1 MPVDDAVRDLLS
13 RTLHTENAVLRGCN
27 NKSVSLVS
35 TQLQRLAAQGG
46 LKRAAAEIDKFMP
59 QRNEDDNVS
68 RLQALAGEDPVKA
81 KQQEIEFFV
90 YQLSNDLIE
99 DTGDRDIYERDKSSK
114 IVERFNNIGLPLIIW
129 KQWIMQSCEDA
140 TAAAFTEKL
149 FEAAVITR
157 SVSLC
162 EALLKCGADP
172 DKPIR
177 SFLGESFIRP
187 IQNAVED
194 RADDSALVKLLVRF
208 GAGVD
213 LTTEE
218 HTSPALQMAAMDG
231 LTECVRVLV
240 EAGANIT
247 PTPRERTTLTRVAGE
262 TPLSC
267 AANGGWRE
275 NWPLEA
281 GREFQRLPCLEYMLP
296 LYDPERDH
304 EIIQD
309 ALFMAAR
316 SHMAGIIS
324 LLVEAGADVS
334 QGIPNG
340 HTPLTQALSSADKS
354 DHISAIETLFDLGA
368 DPNRPYGL
376 PGPSTVSP
384 LHIAAACGKPGLIR
398 LLVERGADLNAR
410 AVLTAARQA
419 GVFGFG
425 CVENTSPSITPL
437 WLLTNRIGLGNMEQ
451 RAASALYMLRAGA
464 SLMGGELVRAPI
476 MGSVE
481 LVHELLARGAD
492 INEADRSGKT
502 ALQYALEFRE
512 WDIVEVLLGGGAELR
527 GGEVFIAIKGGSR
540 ATVETLLRRGARFD
554 HDGVGAWSILE
565 AAART
570 NRDLATWLIE
580 THGVPYHPIALCAA
594 VCFGMHQGRS
604 SEEHL
609 EVLLKARD
617 PNKPGGLLTATAIGH
632 AAYHADSCIL
642 DRLLAFKTQSTCLI
656 PLRDSDEGYYRL
668 TEGWGINMNDDYSE
682 RFWRRS
688 CICTSVL
695 VPPILAANWD
705 EARLLLD
712 AGHKPDR
719 LTLFVAITVA
729 RTHGMIDDYWDP
741 DDVEEHT
748 RESLSLICRITKL
761 LATKDIQQPARRN
774 LPTPLQA
781 AAKARRVDITRHLLS
796 LGADI
801 NFPPPKI
808 IDLGDGEVLL
818 PRTAFQAAVE
828 TGEVEM
834 IELLLDAGADI
845 HAESGYNSGA
855 TALQLAAGNGYIGI
869 ARRLIALGADV
880 NAAGARRRGRT
891 ALQAAAERG
900 RLDMVQFLLECGA
913 TGTMD
918 PSIESRDV
926 YWRARR
932 LAKRNGHVAVDGL
945 LQAYEE
951 RMNAGRPSGD
961 FEAYEMGSDGSCSSD
976 EGENEEDEDGNYSPE
991 DDGSVGDDEG
1001 WGEGNGENGDIYC

>member
-1 MPVDDAVRDLLS
+1 MPVDNAVRDLLS
-13 RTLHTENAVLRGCN
+13 RIPHTGNAVLGGCDS
-27 NKSVSLVS
+27 KSVALAS

-46 LKRAAAEIDKFMP
+46 LQRAAAEIDKFMP

-68 RLQALAGEDPVKA
+68 RLQALAGEDPVEA
-81 KQQEIEFFV
+81 KQQEIEFFA

-99 DTGDRDIYERDKSSK
+99 DTVDIVDYERDKSSK
-114 IVERFNNIGLPLIIW
+114 IMEIFNNIDLPLVIW
-129 KQWIMQSCEDA
+129 KQWIMQSREDA
-140 TAAAFTEKL
+140 TAVAFTEKL

-162 EALLKCGADP
+162 EALLECGANP

-177 SFLGESFIRP
+177 SLLGEGFIRP

-194 RADDSALVKLLVRF
+194 RAVNPALVKLLVRF
-208 GAGVD
+208 GTGVD

-218 HTSPALQMAAMDG
+218 HTRPALRMAAMEG

-247 PTPRERTTLTRVAGE
+247 PAPRSRTTSTRVAGE

-275 NWPLEA
+275 NWPLET
-281 GREFQRLPCLEYMLP
+281 GRGLQRLRCLEYLLP
-296 LYDPERDH
+296 LYDPECDH

-316 SHMAGIIS
+316 SHMAAMIPLI
-324 LLVEAGADVS
+324 VEAGADIS
-334 QGIPNG
+334 EGIPNG

-354 DHISAIETLFDLGA
+354 NHISAIETLFDLGA
-368 DPNRPYGL
+368 DPNCPYGL
-376 PGPSTVSP
+376 PGPSTVTP
-384 LHIAAACGKPGLIR
+384 LHIAAVCGKPGLIR

-410 AVLTAARQA
+410 AVLKAARQA

-425 CVENTSPSITPL
+425 SIEDTSSPITPL
-437 WLLTNRIGLGNMEQ
+437 WLLTNSIVFGDRE

-464 SLMGGELVRAPI
+464 SLMGGEFALVPI
-476 MGSVE
+476 LGSVE
-481 LVHELLARGAD
+481 LIHELLARGAD
-492 INEADRSGKT
+492 INEADRSGRT
-502 ALQYALEFRE
+502 ALQNALRFRK
-512 WDIVEVLLGGGAELR
+512 WNVVEVLLGGGAELR
-527 GGEVFIAIKGGSR
+527 GGEVFTAIEGGSR

-554 HDGVGAWSILE
+554 HDGVGVWSILE
-565 AAART
+565 AGASK
-570 NRDLATWLIE
+570 NSGLATWLIE
-580 THGVPYHPIALCAA
+580 THGVPYHPIALCAT
-594 VCFGMHQGRS
+594 VCSGLHQSRS
-604 SEEHL
+604 SEEEL

-632 AAYHADSCIL
+632 AAYHADSWIL

-656 PLRDSDEGYYRL
+656 PLRDNDEGYYRL
-668 TEGWGINMNDDYSE
+668 TEGWGIEVYNDYDE

-688 CICTSVL
+688 CIRTSVL

-719 LTLFVAITVA
+719 LTLFVAIMVA
-729 RTHGMIDDYWDP
+729 STHDLIDRYWGDA
-741 DDVEEHT
+741 DDVEEHK
-748 RESLSLICRITKL
+748 RESLSLIRRITKF
-761 LATKDIQQPARRN
+761 LAAKDIQQPARRN

-801 NFPPPKI
+801 NSPPSKI
-808 IDLGDGEVLL
+808 IDLGGGEVLL

-845 HAESGYNSGA
+845 HAESGYDSGA

-913 TGTMD
+913 AGTMD
-918 PSIESRDV
+918 RSIESRDV

-932 LAKRNGHVAVDGL
+932 LARRNGHIAVDGL

-951 RMNAGRPSGD
+951 RMTAGRSSGD
-961 FEAYEMGSDGSCSSD
+961 FEAYEMGSDGSCSFD
-976 EGENEEDEDGNYSPE
+976 EGEDDEDEGGYYSPE

-1001 WGEGNGENGDIYC
+1001 WGEGKGENGDIY